1 VVVYAGDALDVLPTL
16 DASSVAAV
24 ITDPPYA
31 IGIDTWDRPTMFT
44 NTVKARGIEVDG
56 DAGPMGGFRAWTR
69 TWASQCRRVLKPGGW
84 LVCFGGTR
92 TWHHTALGIEQ
103 AGYQIKDQI
112 AWLYTSGVPKSM
124 DMSYAIDQH
133 LGHDRPDRQV
143 TTPHQAMWTTRR
155 VTNKG
160 QPITP
165 EARQW
170 AGWGTA
176 LAPAFEPVIVARNPT
191 NLTIPANLLAH
202 HTGAINTHT
211 PESDGRWP
219 KNVALDH
226 DTALALDQDCAVRP
240 GERSGLFPVFRHHPK
255 ATPIERPHI
264 DGTTHQTVKPV
275 GLMRWLCTLF
285 AAPSQTIL
293 DPFAGTGTTLQAAH
307 ERGIDAIGIELDPTN
322 LALIDTRFTHAATWP
337 QPLL

>member
-1 VVVYAGDALDVLPTL
+1 
-16 DASSVAAV
+16 
-24 ITDPPYA
+24 
-31 IGIDTWDRPTMFT
+31 
-44 NTVKARGIEVDG
+44 
-56 DAGPMGGFRAWTR
+56 MGGFRAWTR
-69 TWASQCRRVLKPGGW
+69 TWATQCRRILKPGGW

-92 TWHHTALGIEQ
+92 TWHHVALGIEQ

-124 DMSYAIDQH
+124 DVSWAIDQH

-143 TTPHQAMWTTRR
+143 TRPHQAMWSTRR

-160 QPITP
+160 EPVTP

-176 LAPAFEPVIVARNPT
+176 LASAFEPVIVARNPT
-191 NLTIPANLLAH
+191 DLTIAGNLLTH
-202 HTGAINTHT
+202 HTGAINTSST
-211 PESDGRWP
+211 GPESGGRWP
-219 KNVALDH
+219 KNVALDQA
-226 DTALALDQDCAVRP
+226 TALALDRDSAVRP

-255 ATPIERPHI
+255 ASPAERPHSGQI
-264 DGTTHQTVKPV
+264 VHQTVKPV
-275 GLMRWLCTLF
+275 GLMRWLCHLF
-285 AAPSQTIL
+285 TPPGQTIL

-307 ERGIDAIGIELDPTN
+307 QTGISAIGIELDPSN
-322 LALIDTRFTHAATWP
+322 QALIQTRFANAATLP